1 MNEQHPVPAG
11 RPGLLIA
18 FEGIDGTGKSTQ
30 IRLLAER
37 LCREG
42 LPVIATREPTDGQYG
57 RRIREL
63 FTNRASITPEEELAL
78 FIADRR
84 EHVDQVI
91 APALGRGTIVLTD
104 RYYFSTAAYQ
114 GALGHDPVAIIAQ
127 NETFA
132 PVPDLVLLLTAPP
145 AVGVH
150 RVQQLRQEVLND
162 FEQEQGLAK
171 VAAIFEGFR
180 QPFIRRIAGDQPV
193 TAVQTAVWEAVALL
207 LRQKGVGPAEKNEEC

>member
-1 MNEQHPVPAG
+1 MSGQHLVSHD

-30 IRLLAER
+30 IQLLADR
-37 LCREG
+37 LRGAG

-57 RRIREL
+57 RRIRAL
-63 FTNRASITPEEELAL
+63 FTNRASVSPEEELAL

-91 APALGRGTIVLTD
+91 APALERGTIVLTD

-114 GALGHDPVAIIAQ
+114 GAAGHDPQAIIAQ
-127 NETFA
+127 NEAFA
-132 PVPDLVLLLTAPP
+132 PVPDAVLLLVAAP

-150 RVQQLRQEVLND
+150 RVQQLRQETLND
-162 FEQEQGLAK
+162 FEQEQGLTK
-171 VAAIFEGFR
+171 VAAIFEHFQ
-180 QPFIRRIAGDQPV
+180 QPCIRRLAGDQPV
-193 TAVQTAVWEAVALL
+193 AAVAAAVWEAVVPLL
-207 LRQKGVGPAEKNEEC
+207 QEKGFAVTGKNGGR

>member
-1 MNEQHPVPAG
+1 MSGQTAATPD
-11 RPGLLIA
+11 RRGLLIA

-37 LCREG
+37 LRSEG

-63 FTNRASITPEEELAL
+63 FTNRASVTPEEELAL

-114 GALGHDPVAIIAQ
+114 GAAGHDPQAIIAA

-132 PVPDLVLLLTAPP
+132 PVPDLVLLLTAAP

-150 RVQQLRQEVLND
+150 RVRKFRQETLND
-162 FEQEQGLAK
+162 FEQEQGLAR
-171 VAAIFEGFR
+171 VAAIFDHFE
-180 QPFIRRIAGDQPV
+180 QPFIRRIAADQSV
-193 TAVQTAVWEAVALL
+193 EAVAAGVWDAISPL
-207 LRQKGVGPAEKNEEC
+207 LREKAGAMAKNNEEC